1 VELRVRYTMWC
12 VLFALSGSS
21 AVAQPSSI
29 RVEVRAEARPV
40 ADAEVVVNGASHK
53 TDARGIAVVT
63 VPAGTVE
70 IVVVKAG
77 FGPASASVEVQPGQQ
92 QPVSFDL
99 TSEST
104 VREEITVSAARTDKR
119 LEDVPMRVE
128 VLSAEEIQEQVM
140 MTPGDIVMMLNEMG
154 GMRVASSSPSLGA
167 ASVRIQG
174 MRGRYTRFLSD
185 GLPLFG
191 QQVGGLGLLQIPPT
205 DLGQVE
211 VIKGVASALYGA
223 GAMGGVV
230 NLIARRPTEQSR
242 EFLFNRSS
250 RGATDT
256 VAYLSQPFQRGWGAT
271 LLAGGHWQQQND
283 INADGWADLPGYNR
297 AELRP
302 RLFWDNHNGSSLF
315 VTTGAT
321 WETRRGGTTSGA
333 VIPAT
338 GAAYRETLDTGRYDV
353 GVVGQTLLANE
364 YVVAA
369 RGSVSWQTHD
379 HTFGGS
385 RERDSHDTAFAEVS
399 ARRKFG
405 RQTFVVGGAVER
417 DAFNAQDLPQF
428 SYTFTVPGVF
438 VQDDVDVTP
447 WLSVS
452 GSTRLDVHSEY
463 GTFVSPRLSALFRSG
478 RWTGRISAGTGFFPT
493 SALTEETEAAG
504 LARLRIAGPLRAET
518 GRGVSFDLTRTNGP
532 LSYTATVFAS
542 RIRNPVFVE
551 RTAGYVLANQPFAST
566 NVGTEL
572 LATWRRAPLSLTAT
586 YGFVSAREFEET
598 AFADVPLTPRHSVA
612 LLGTWEREGVGRIG
626 AEWFYTGRQRLEANP
641 FRDESVPYAL
651 FGLLAERVIGKVRL
665 FVNGENLTNVR
676 QTQWDPLI
684 RPVRGADGR
693 WTVDA
698 WAPLD
703 GRNINGGIR
712 LRF

>member
-1 VELRVRYTMWC
+1 MRV
-12 VLFALSGSS
+12 FAVGILISLHTTS
-21 AVAQPSSI
+21 ALAQTATLHI
-29 RVEVRAEARPV
+29 EVRSGTGPV
-40 ADAEVVVNGASHK
+40 GGADVVVNGTTHQ
-53 TDARGIAVVT
+53 TDGRGVSIVT
-63 VPAGTVE
+63 LAPGHVE
-70 IVVVKAG
+70 IVVVKEG
-77 FGPASASVEVQPGQQ
+77 FAAASASVDVQANQQ
-92 QPVSFDL
+92 QPVVIEL
-99 TSEST
+99 TRGPS
-104 VREEITVSAARTDKR
+104 VEEHVTVSATRMDKR

-128 VLSAEEIQEQVM
+128 VLSSEEIQEQVM

-230 NLIARRPTEQSR
+230 NLIARRPTEPSQ
-242 EFLFNRSS
+242 EFLANRSS
-250 RGATDT
+250 RRATDA
-256 VAYLSQPFQRGWGAT
+256 VAYLAQPFSRGWGAT

-302 RLFWDNHNGSSLF
+302 RLFWDNHSGSSLF

-321 WETRRGGTTSGA
+321 WETRNGGTTAGE

-338 GAAYRETLDTGRYDV
+338 HSAYRETLDTGRYDI
-353 GVVGQTLLANE
+353 GAVGQTLVSNE

-369 RGSVSWQTHD
+369 RGSASWQTHD
-379 HTFGGS
+379 HTFGDT
-385 RERDSHDTAFAEVS
+385 RERDSHDTTFAELS

-405 RQTFVVGGAVER
+405 HQTFVVGAAVER
-417 DAFNAQDLPQF
+417 DAFNARDLSQF
-428 SYTFTVPGVF
+428 SYAFTVPGVF
-438 VQDDVDVTP
+438 IQDDVDVTP

-452 GSTRLDVHSEY
+452 GSARLDVHSEY
-463 GTFVSPRLSALFRSG
+463 GSFVSPRLSALFRTG
-478 RWTGRISAGTGFFPT
+478 DWTSRVSAGTGFFPAT
-493 SALTEETEAAG
+493 ALTEETEAAG
-504 LARLRIAGPLRAET
+504 LSRLTIRGPLRAET
-518 GRGVSFDLTRTNGP
+518 GQGVSFDLTRTDGP
-532 LSYTATVFAS
+532 LSCTATVFAS

-551 RTAGYVLANQPFAST
+551 RTTAYVLANQPFAST

-572 LATWRRAPLSLTAT
+572 LATWRRAPLSLTAN
-586 YGFVSAREFEET
+586 YGFVSSRELEET
-598 AFADVPLTPRHSVA
+598 GFADVPLTPRHS
-612 LLGTWEREGVGRIG
+612 LTLIGTWEREGVGRVG
-626 AEWFYTGRQRLEANP
+626 VEWFHIGRQRLEANS
-641 FRDESVPYAL
+641 FRDESVPYSL
-651 FGLLAERVIGKVRL
+651 VGLLAERVIGKVRV
-665 FVNGENLTNVR
+665 FVNGENLTDFR
-676 QTQWDPLI
+676 QTDHDPLI
-684 RPVRGADGR
+684 RPARGVDGR

-698 WAPLD
+698 WGPLD
-703 GRNINGGIR
+703 GRNLNAGIR